1 MKEKIITKKILKWY
15 DLNKRSLP
23 WRKKVSL
30 TKKQYYT
37 LISEF
42 MLQQTQVATVIP
54 FFNRFIKNLPSIN
67 SLAKVNEKK
76 LIKLWEGLGYYSR
89 ARNLKKTAQIIIKN
103 FDGKLPN
110 NFEDLLTLPGI
121 GNYTANAILA
131 IAFNKP
137 YIPLDGNIERV
148 LKRYLYLKKE
158 KEIQKDNLL
167 KKKLYLELLQRS
179 SDYAQALM
187 ELGAL
192 YVNQV
197 IQYVISVQ
205 LEKNVNLSKI
215 KILDLTKKLKKNKDK
230 YFILKVYKKNQ
241 KYLLIKNT
249 KFNFLKN
256 LSIFPMEELSNPK
269 NFDENLNFKM
279 SNMNMN
285 IKIQYS
291 KDNQK
296 FSSSYWIDRKK
307 LNSYM
312 LPSFT
317 KKVVQYLEKINEKN
331 CIIGAGISGLFIA
344 NLFKKIQ
351 IIKLQFYE
359 KKPEFNRFGRRLW
372 NSIIS

>member
-30 TKKQYYT
+30 EKKQYYT

-42 MLQQTQVATVIP
+42 MLQQTQVSTVIP
-54 FFNRFIKNLPSIN
+54 FFNRFIKSLPSLN

-89 ARNLKKTAQIIIKN
+89 ARNLKKTAQVVIKN

-110 NFEDLLTLPGI
+110 NFEDLLKLPGI

-158 KEIQKDNLL
+158 KEIQKDNLVQ
-167 KKKLYLELLQRS
+167 KKIIFGTTLRS
-179 SDYAQALM
+179 GDYAQALM
-187 ELGAL
+187 ELGAIICKP
-192 YVNQV
+192 NNP
-197 IQYVISVQ
+197 ICD
-205 LEKNVNLSKI
+205 KCPI
-215 KILDLTKKLKKNKDK
+215 KKKCKSYKKKDFSLTKSIKKNKDK
-230 YFILKVYKKNQ
+230 YFILKVYKKDQ
-241 KYLLIKNT
+241 RYLLIKNT

-256 LSIFPMEELSNPK
+256 LSIFPMKELSNPK
-269 NFDENLNFKM
+269 NFNENLNFKM

-291 KDNQK
+291 KDSQK
-296 FSSSYWIDRKK
+296 FPFSYWLDKKK

-317 KKVVQYLEKINEKN
+317 KKVVQYLEKN
-331 CIIGAGISGLFIA
+331 
-344 NLFKKIQ
+344 
-351 IIKLQFYE
+351 
-359 KKPEFNRFGRRLW
+359 
-372 NSIIS
+372 

>member
-15 DLNKRSLP
+15 DLNKRLLP

-30 TKKQYYT
+30 EKKQYYT

-42 MLQQTQVATVIP
+42 MLQQTQVITVIP

-67 SLAKVNEKK
+67 SLAKANEKK
-76 LIKLWEGLGYYSR
+76 LIKLWQGLGYYSR
-89 ARNLKKTAQIIIKN
+89 ARNLKKTAQAIIEN
-103 FDGKLPN
+103 FEGKLPN
-110 NFEDLLTLPGI
+110 NLKDLLTLPGV

-148 LKRYLYLKKE
+148 LKRYLYLKKK

-167 KKKLYLELLQRS
+167 QKKIIFGTSSRS

-192 YVNQV
+192 ICKPSNPRCD
-197 IQYVISVQ
+197 
-205 LEKNVNLSKI
+205 ECPI
-215 KILDLTKKLKKNKDK
+215 KINCKSFINKDFSLTKRIKKNKEK
-230 YFILKVYKKNQ
+230 YFILKVYKKDQ

-269 NFDENLNFKM
+269 NFDENLNIKM

-296 FSSSYWIDRKK
+296 FSSYYWLDKKK
-307 LNSYM
+307 LDSYM
-312 LPSFT
+312 LPTFT
-317 KKVVQYLEKINEKN
+317 KKVVQYLEKD
-331 CIIGAGISGLFIA
+331 
-344 NLFKKIQ
+344 
-351 IIKLQFYE
+351 
-359 KKPEFNRFGRRLW
+359 
-372 NSIIS
+372 

>member
-30 TKKQYYT
+30 EKKQYYT

-42 MLQQTQVATVIP
+42 MLQQTQVKTVIP
-54 FFNRFIKNLPSIN
+54 FFNRFIKHLPSIN

-89 ARNLKKTAQIIIKN
+89 ARNLKKTAQFINRN
-103 FDGKLPN
+103 FKGKLPN
-110 NFEDLLTLPGI
+110 NLEDLLTLPGI
-121 GNYTANAILA
+121 GNYTAYAILA
-131 IAFNKP
+131 IGFNKP

-148 LKRYLYLKKE
+148 LKRYLYLKKKKDIE
-158 KEIQKDNLL
+158 KDNLL
-167 KKKLYLELLQRS
+167 QKKIIFGTTSRS

-192 YVNQV
+192 ICRPSNP
-197 IQYVISVQ
+197 ICNECPIRIKCKSFR
-205 LEKNVNLSKI
+205 KNDFS
-215 KILDLTKKLKKNKDK
+215 LTKKIKKNKDK
-230 YFILKVYKKNQ
+230 YFILKVYKKDQ

-285 IKIQYS
+285 IKIQHS

-296 FSSSYWIDRKK
+296 FSSYLWLDRRKLDSYI
-307 LNSYM
+307 

-317 KKVVQYLEKINEKN
+317 KKIVKYLEKN
-331 CIIGAGISGLFIA
+331 
-344 NLFKKIQ
+344 
-351 IIKLQFYE
+351 
-359 KKPEFNRFGRRLW
+359 
-372 NSIIS
+372 